1 MSANMI
7 RLLIL
12 RVPAGAGSSVVQTL
26 SLALLAIVAATVSAA
41 AAPAPQVLYTDPT
54 IKPAETAQTNAPTP
68 FDCAGID
75 TLTMN
80 AELAETIIT
89 GDTAGGPTLL
99 PGYGCLPW
107 NEQGPEHIYRLE
119 VTADLQ
125 LWAGLSDLGANDLD
139 LFLLDGC
146 NTDQCLAGANTEL
159 QMLLPAGTYWL
170 VIDGYGS
177 SSPAAGPYTL
187 TLETRWPG
195 VPPQVCLP
203 GGATAVTCA
212 GATIPLDGDLLGATN
227 LLQAY
232 ECSPSLVTGGE
243 QWYAVALPGI
253 HQVSV
258 RAEPTSADGA
268 SDPPTL
274 DLVLWLFDG
283 CGSSARCLDYVDL
296 KAGGQVET
304 LAFENLSADPVTV
317 YLAVDARR
325 APTVS
330 GSGGYS
336 LDFVCQTK
344 VATETMSAGSV
355 KGMWR

>member
-1 MSANMI
+1 M
-7 RLLIL
+7 
-12 RVPAGAGSSVVQTL
+12 
-26 SLALLAIVAATVSAA
+26 
-41 AAPAPQVLYTDPT
+41 
-54 IKPAETAQTNAPTP
+54 
-68 FDCAGID
+68 
-75 TLTMN
+75 
-80 AELAETIIT
+80 
-89 GDTAGGPTLL
+89 
-99 PGYGCLPW
+99 
-107 NEQGPEHIYRLE
+107 
-119 VTADLQ
+119 TADLQ
-125 LWAGLSDLGANDLD
+125 LWAGLSNLGANDLD

-146 NTDQCLAGANTEL
+146 DTDQCLAGANTEL

-170 VIDGYGS
+170 VVDGYGS

-212 GATIPLDGDLLGATN
+212 NEIITIEGDLLGTTN

-232 ECSPSLVTGGE
+232 ACSPSLVTGGE
-243 QWYAVALPGI
+243 QWYAVTLPGL

-258 RAEPTSADGA
+258 PAVPVLSP
-268 SDPPTL
+268 STL

-283 CGSSARCLDYVDL
+283 CGSSALCLDYVDL

-325 APTVS
+325 APTVA
-330 GSGGYS
+330 GSGEFTLS
-336 LDFVCQTK
+336 FKCKDN
-344 VATETMSAGSV
+344 VATEVESAGSV
-355 KGMWR
+355 KAMWR

>member
-7 RLLIL
+7 RLPNL
-12 RVPAGAGSSVVQTL
+12 RALAGAGSAVALTL
-26 SLALLAIVAATVSAA
+26 SLAPLLIVAAAVAA
-41 AAPAPQVLYTDPT
+41 VAAPVPQLLYTDPT
-54 IKPAETAQTNAPTP
+54 TKPAETAQPQAPTP
-68 FDCAGID
+68 FDCTGID
-75 TLTMN
+75 TLTLN
-80 AELAETIIT
+80 AELAETIIIGNT
-89 GDTAGGPTLL
+89 TGGPTLL
-99 PGYGCLPW
+99 PGYSCLPW
-107 NEQGPEHIYRLE
+107 SEQGPEHIYRLE

-125 LWAGLSDLGANDLD
+125 LWAGLSNLGANDLD

-146 NTDQCLAGANTEL
+146 DTDQCLAGANTEL

-170 VIDGYGS
+170 VVDGYGS

-195 VPPQVCLP
+195 VPPQICQP
-203 GGATAVTCA
+203 GGATEVTCA
-212 GATIPLDGDLLGATN
+212 GATIPIEGDLLDTTN

-232 ECSPSLVTGGE
+232 VCSPSLVTGGE
-243 QWYAVALPGI
+243 QWYAVALPGL

-258 RAEPTSADGA
+258 RAAPVADA
-268 SDPPTL
+268 PTL

-283 CGSSARCLDYVDL
+283 CGAAAACLNYIDL

-304 LAFENLSADPVTV
+304 LLFENLSADPVTV

-325 APTVS
+325 APTVT
-330 GSGGYS
+330 GSGDYS

-344 VATETMSAGSV
+344 VANEVMSAGSV

>member
-12 RVPAGAGSSVVQTL
+12 RASAGAGSAVAQ
-26 SLALLAIVAATVSAA
+26 SLALALLLSVAVTVPAG
-41 AAPAPQVLYTDPT
+41 AAPAPQILYTDPT
-54 IKPAETAQTNAPTP
+54 TKPAETAQPHVLTP
-68 FDCAGID
+68 FGCAGID
-75 TLTMN
+75 TLTLG
-80 AELAETIIT
+80 AALAETLIT
-89 GDTAGGPTLL
+89 GDTTGGPTLL
-99 PGYGCLPW
+99 SGYGCLPW
-107 NEQGPEHIYRLE
+107 SEQGPEHIYRLE
-119 VTADLQ
+119 VTEDLQ

-146 NTDQCLAGANTEL
+146 DTDQCLVGANTEL

-170 VIDGYGS
+170 VVDGYGS

-195 VPPQVCLP
+195 VPPQICQA
-203 GGATAVTCA
+203 GGATEVTCA
-212 GATIPLDGDLLGATN
+212 GATIPLDGDLLGAAN

-243 QWYAVALPGI
+243 QWYAVALPGL

-258 RAEPTSADGA
+258 RAAPAA
-268 SDPPTL
+268 YAPTL

-283 CGSSARCLDYVDL
+283 CGAAAACLNYIDL

-304 LAFENLSADPVTV
+304 LLFENLSADPVTV

-325 APTVS
+325 APTVT
-330 GSGGYS
+330 GSGDYS

-344 VATETMSAGSV
+344 VANEVMSAGSV